1 MPAVT
6 AKQKKFMDAAA
17 HNPVFAKKVGIPGK
31 VAKEFSKESK
41 GMTFGKG
48 RPDRQKVAQS
58 KTDHGKMNLFKDG
71 GIMKDDMK
79 QDKAMVKKAVGMHD
93 KQLHGGKKTNLE
105 KLKKGGCAKMAKGGF
120 TKAADGVAKKGKT
133 RGKVI

>member
-17 HNPVFAKKVGIPGK
+17 HNPKFAKAAGVPVK

-41 GMTFGKG
+41 GMK
-48 RPDRQKVAQS
+48 
-58 KTDHGKMNLFKDG
+58 FKEG

-93 KQLHGGKKTNLE
+93 KQLHGGKKTDL
-105 KLKKGGCAKMAKGGF
+105 KGLKKGGCAKMAKGGF
-120 TKAADGVAKKGKT
+120 VKSADGVAKKGKT
-133 RGKVI
+133 KGKVI